1 MNNTRAWALAAF
13 LTLSSA
19 FGSLFD
25 SSQAGPII
33 ILGCQNNSACG
44 CTTKQQADLNCSP
57 DSGAGGSCVQIGNS
71 TFSRCECNPGFAG
84 DSCSDRTGACC
95 GGGGATDCASA
106 PGSAA
111 GCAAVNCRESTQLD
125 CIGGGAAYRGDGT
138 NCSPGICDPATPT
151 ATATATATVT
161 ATATATQTQTPVAQ
175 GGDCTDASQC
185 ATGLFCSDAVCCDTA
200 CAGSGQDCDI
210 PGQAGTCVTAPAQ
223 APTASGYSLAAML
236 GLLVLTGLLGI
247 RAARR

>member
-1 MNNTRAWALAAF
+1 MNNTRAWTLAAF
-13 LTLSSA
+13 LTLSLA

-44 CTTKQQADLNCSP
+44 CTPEQAALNCSP
-57 DSGAGGSCVQIGNS
+57 ASGAGGFCVQVNNTSFGQC
-71 TFSRCECNPGFAG
+71 TCNPGFAG
-84 DSCSDRTGACC
+84 DSCAFLTGACC
-95 GGGGATDCASA
+95 GGLSPCASA

-111 GCAAVNCRESTQLD
+111 GCAAVDCREVTADD
-125 CIGGGAAYRGDGT
+125 CKLANGTYAGDGT
-138 NCSPGICDPATPT
+138 NCSSGVCDPGTATP
-151 ATATATATVT
+151 TATATATVT

-175 GGDCTDASQC
+175 GGDCTDVSQC
-185 ATGLFCSDAVCCDTA
+185 APGLFCSDLVCCDTA
-200 CAGSGQDCDI
+200 CAGSGQDC
-210 PGQAGTCVTAPAQ
+210 ATGTCVTAPAQ